1 MSDLDRRE
9 FAALA
14 ALGLLGAPAAADEP
28 KTPTLPDAALD
39 ALIARCGKHL
49 DDADRK
55 ALRGR
60 LASTSVGSIARAM
73 KLDWRDEPAFV
84 YPPAPEE

>member
-14 ALGLLGAPAAADEP
+14 ALGLIGAPADADEP
-28 KTPTLPDAALD
+28 KTPTLADAALD
-39 ALIARCGKHL
+39 ALLARCGKHL
-49 DDADRK
+49 DDADRR
-55 ALRGR
+55 ALRAR
-60 LASTSVGSIARAM
+60 LNGLRVGDIARAM
-73 KLDWRDEPAFV
+73 KLDWRDEPAFI